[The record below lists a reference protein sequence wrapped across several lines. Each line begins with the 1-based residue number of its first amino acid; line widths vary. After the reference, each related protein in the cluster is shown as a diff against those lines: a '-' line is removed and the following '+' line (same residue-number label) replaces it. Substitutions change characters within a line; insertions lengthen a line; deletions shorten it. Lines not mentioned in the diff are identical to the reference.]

1 MRSMILL
8 SGLLFNAFQ
17 AGSGMAA
24 NYAPPLDVP
33 VAPEVAAPAMNQTTP
48 LMVIRFN
55 QQKVYYDRS
64 LYTAVSKAVAAKPT
78 VMFDLVSVV
87 PESGDAARD
96 ARSAQA
102 AEDNLGKVVASMN
115 QMGVPQSRLTITRR
129 PVSGA
134 GSSEVQIFVR

>member
-1 MRSMILL
+1 MRLALISA
-8 SGLLFNAFQ
+8 AFSLAVQ
-17 AGSGMAA
+17 ASVSLAA

-33 VAPEVAAPAMNQTTP
+33 TAPSVAAPALNQTMP

-55 QQKVYYDRS
+55 QQVVVYYDRT
-64 LYTAVSKAVAAKPT
+64 LYTAISKAVEAKPT

-87 PESGDAARD
+87 PESGDAGRD
-96 ARSAQA
+96 ARLAQT
-102 AEDNLGKVVASMN
+102 AENNLGKIVNSMN

-134 GSSEVQIFVR
+134 ASSEVQIFVR